1 MKILTINAG
10 STSIKFKLYSMPK
23 ESVVA
28 YGRVENIGQASPVL
42 SFYSKKYSE
51 GSRKVNIQ

>member
-28 YGRVENIGQASPVL
+28 YGRVENIGQAGPVL
-42 SFYSKKYSE
+42 NFYSKK
-51 GSRKVNIQ
+51 